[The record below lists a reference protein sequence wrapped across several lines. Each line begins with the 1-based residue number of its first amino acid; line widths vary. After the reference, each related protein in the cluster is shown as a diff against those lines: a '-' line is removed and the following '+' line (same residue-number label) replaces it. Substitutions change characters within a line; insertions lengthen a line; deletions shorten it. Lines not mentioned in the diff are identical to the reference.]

1 MVKEIERYGIPI
13 VHMATIS
20 TISQSVGANR
30 IVPTVAIPYP
40 TGNPELSEQNELAI
54 RHDLVEAAVELLG
67 TEITGS
73 CESAHHFRR
82 IFPFI

>member
-13 VHMATIS
+13 IHMATIT

-40 TGNPELSEQNELAI
+40 VGNPTLTPEDEYALRREMVERAVNALA
-54 RHDLVEAAVELLG
+54 
-67 TEITGS
+67 TEVT
-73 CESAHHFRR
+73 EPTQFE
-82 IFPFI
+82 